1 MTGAHCGERWN
12 AEQDSHRDIQEIR
25 TFSIGLAIQL
35 GTTVYSV
42 YTDSNSTDRYFFLS
56 FEHLPRFMIQT
67 KYMLRIQKV
76 CSKNMFLVSLLYL
89 LSRGMNPPR
98 VGETRKMLA

>member
-1 MTGAHCGERWN
+1 MLTGAYCGERWN

-42 YTDSNSTDRYFFLS
+42 YTDSNKTKVICANSK
-56 FEHLPRFMIQT
+56 FE
-67 KYMLRIQKV
+67 LRNV
-76 CSKNMFLVSLLYL
+76 T
-89 LSRGMNPPR
+89 
-98 VGETRKMLA
+98 VGEVV

>member
-1 MTGAHCGERWN
+1 MLTGAHCGERWN

-42 YTDSNSTDRYFFLS
+42 YTHSNSTDRHFFLS
-56 FEHLPRFMIQT
+56 FEHLPRFVIQGYVT
-67 KYMLRIQKV
+67 NSEGLKKKHVFSMYQCYI
-76 CSKNMFLVSLLYL
+76 CCP
-89 LSRGMNPPR
+89 G
-98 VGETRKMLA
+98 G